1 MGVKQMNHILTNYE
15 TNEKYKPPNLG
26 FILDNPFNIRLVAGY
41 GSLSAKLQ
49 QAADYVVANPV
60 DIASR
65 SLRSVA
71 KESGVAPATFSRMAR
86 ALDFEHFDALR
97 DVIRMSIG
105 SRIESFSA
113 KAARLKAEHGDGA
126 RDFTAAHMGAC
137 LDNIST
143 LGAQISHA
151 QMIKTVQQLKAAR
164 KVLVLGAL
172 GSTGV
177 AEYMAYTASFITD
190 TWALAGRGGASLGS
204 ALVEMGDLDALIV
217 ITKPPFVPRVLN
229 AARMAQEQGV
239 YTVVISDSH
248 ACEALRYADSPFIVP
263 SFSPHFFTSYT
274 ATIFLVEAIVGELAA
289 QSGVDLGARIKLIET
304 RNRRLQEACN
314 MSQ

>member
-1 MGVKQMNHILTNYE
+1 M
-15 TNEKYKPPNLG
+15 
-26 FILDNPFNIRLVAGY
+26 DNPFNIRLAASY

-60 DIASR
+60 DITSR
-65 SLRSVA
+65 SLRIVA
-71 KESGVAPATFSRMAR
+71 KDSGVAPATFSRMAR
-86 ALDFEHFDALR
+86 ALEYENFDALR
-97 DVIRMSIG
+97 DVIRISIG

-143 LGAQISHA
+143 IGAQIDRA
-151 QMIKTVQQLKAAR
+151 QMLDTVQHLKAAR

-172 GSTGV
+172 GSTGA

-190 TWALAGRGGASLGS
+190 NWALAGRGGTSLGA
-204 ALVEMGDLDALIV
+204 ALVDMGPQDALIV

-229 AARMAQEQGV
+229 AARMAHEQGV
-239 YTVVISDSH
+239 YTVVMSDSH

-263 SFSPHFFTSYT
+263 SQSPHFFSSYT

-289 QSGVDLGARIKLIET
+289 QWGVDLGERIALIED
-304 RNRRLQEACN
+304 RNRHLQEACN
-314 MSQ
+314 MS

>member
-1 MGVKQMNHILTNYE
+1 ME
-15 TNEKYKPPNLG
+15 
-26 FILDNPFNIRLVAGY
+26 NPFNIRLAASY

-60 DIASR
+60 DVASR
-65 SLRSVA
+65 SLRAVA
-71 KESGVAPATFSRMAR
+71 KDSGVTPATFSRMAR
-86 ALDFEHFDALR
+86 ALGYDSFDALR
-97 DVIRMSIG
+97 DVVRTSIG

-113 KAARLKAEHGDGA
+113 KAERLKAEHGDGA

-137 LDNIST
+137 LDNINT
-143 LGAQISHA
+143 LGMEINCA
-151 QMIKTVQQLKAAR
+151 QMLDTVQHLKEAR

-172 GSTGV
+172 GSAGV

-190 TWALAGRGGASLGS
+190 NWTLAGRGGSSLGG
-204 ALVEMGDLDALIV
+204 ALVNMDKRDVLIV

-248 ACEALRYADSPFIVP
+248 ACKALEYAASPFIVP
-263 SFSPHFFTSYT
+263 SRSPHFFSSYT
-274 ATIFLVEAIVGELAA
+274 ATFFLVEAIVGELAA
-289 QSGVDLGARIKLIET
+289 QWSVDLGARIKLIET
-304 RNRRLQEACN
+304 HNLRLQEA
-314 MSQ
+314 